1 MQKTLA
7 FQGGSMNKRVVTIF
21 FLIIC
26 FCLLS
31 CASEKQQQKEDDAF
45 RQESFHQLSFQVP
58 VSWETKVDGDGYVE
72 YAETKK
78 GKLKNSLIFSV
89 AENTELDEEFARI
102 RKNAES
108 SSDQGGEAAKIEQKK
123 ISVSNMAA
131 IEVEH
136 MNASDSGRDYGRIIL
151 IQKEEDVITVLFY
164 SISQDAVSYTH
175 LADRLNTL
183 LGIKTKK
190 EVKEYFYNMQEGHN
204 DLLEELEITYE
215 DVQEDMEL
223 FFEKGMIKKKTTCIT
238 PVTIGGPFDIL
249 YFPSTALK
257 EEFGKLNS
265 IFDTI
270 TVCGIDFD
278 DYIFYKKDLSNEN
291 AVVGLCGHEKEGFL
305 ELTEQKFQEL
315 KALELP
321 YYVSC
326 TSEI

>member
-164 SISQDAVSYTH
+164 SISQDGY
-175 LADRLNTL
+175 
-183 LGIKTKK
+183 
-190 EVKEYFYNMQEGHN
+190 
-204 DLLEELEITYE
+204 EI
-215 DVQEDMEL
+215 
-223 FFEKGMIKKKTTCIT
+223 FEKVLESIKSGM
-238 PVTIGGPFDIL
+238 
-249 YFPSTALK
+249 
-257 EEFGKLNS
+257 
-265 IFDTI
+265 
-270 TVCGIDFD
+270 
-278 DYIFYKKDLSNEN
+278 
-291 AVVGLCGHEKEGFL
+291 
-305 ELTEQKFQEL
+305 
-315 KALELP
+315 
-321 YYVSC
+321 
-326 TSEI
+326 